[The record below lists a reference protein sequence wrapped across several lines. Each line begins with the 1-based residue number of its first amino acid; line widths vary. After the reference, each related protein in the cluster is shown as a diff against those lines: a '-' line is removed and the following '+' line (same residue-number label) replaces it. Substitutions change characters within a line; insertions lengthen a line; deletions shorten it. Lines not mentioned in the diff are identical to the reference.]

1 MSKTIKITEDKFKR
15 VLKEVFKEEMMNND
29 NPNAAT
35 PQDPFGQDGFSREG
49 TPYEGVEDGHGESTV
64 GRGPDYLDKN
74 KGINNV
80 INPEL
85 P

>member
-1 MSKTIKITEDKFKR
+1 MKKINISEEK
-15 VLKEVFKEEMMNND
+15 LKKALREIFKEQMMNND

-35 PQDPFGQDGFSREG
+35 PQDPFGQDGFSREV
-49 TPYEGVEDGHGESTV
+49 VEDGHGESTV
-64 GRGPDYLDKN
+64 GRGPDNFDKN
-74 KGINNV
+74 KGLNDV

>member
-1 MSKTIKITEDKFKR
+1 MKKINISEEK
-15 VLKEVFKEEMMNND
+15 LKKALREIFKEQMMNND

-35 PQDPFGQDGFSREG
+35 PYDPFGQDGFGREG
-49 TPYEGVEDGHGESTV
+49 IEDEHGESTV
-64 GRGPDYLDKN
+64 GRGPDNFYKN
-74 KGINNV
+74 KGLNDV

>member
-1 MSKTIKITEDKFKR
+1 MKKINISEEK
-15 VLKEVFKEEMMNND
+15 LKKALREIFKEQMMNND

-35 PQDPFGQDGFSREG
+35 PYDPFGRDGLSREG
-49 TPYEGVEDGHGESTV
+49 TKYEGVEDGHGESTV
-64 GRGPDYLDKN
+64 GRGPDNFDKN
-74 KGINNV
+74 KGLNDV